1 MHGDTQ
7 LIATIAISLA
17 AAFAGGLIAARLGLP
32 TIVGYLLAGVAV
44 GPFTPGFVADP
55 DLATQLA
62 EIGVILLMFGVGM
75 HFSLGDLL
83 RVRGIAVPGALGQI
97 LVATLLGMGVAWA
110 WGWSP
115 GEGFVFGL
123 SLSVA
128 STVVL
133 LRALD
138 ERGGVGTP
146 EGRIAVGW
154 LLVEDV
160 VMVIALVALP
170 GLAGALGGSAGAGG
184 GSLALDLVLT
194 LAKLVAFIALMLVVG
209 RRIVP
214 VLLGWAERL
223 GANDL
228 FVLAVLATALG
239 IAYGAAEIFGVSVAL
254 GAFLAGVAVN
264 GSDLSHRAA
273 QHAIPLQEA
282 FAVLFFVSVGMLID
296 PATLVDQWRAIVVVA
311 LVVVVGKSVAAF
323 AIVALAGRPARTGL
337 TVAAGLSQI
346 GEFSF
351 ILAELGRSLGVMGR
365 EAEALVLAGA
375 LVSITLNPL
384 MMRSIDPAVSWIE
397 RQPSLDRLARG
408 RRGSGTIGPADGR
421 HEGRSS
427 R

>member
-32 TIVGYLLAGVAV
+32 TIVGYLLAGVVV
-44 GPFTPGFVADP
+44 GPFTPGFVADAA
-55 DLATQLA
+55 LATQLA

-75 HFSLGDLL
+75 HFSVADLL
-83 RVRGIAVPGALGQI
+83 KVRGIAVPGALGQI
-97 LVATLLGMGVAWA
+97 TVATLLGMAVAWA
-110 WGWSP
+110 WGWP
-115 GEGFVFGL
+115 AGEGFVFGL
-123 SLSVA
+123 ALSVA

-138 ERGGVGTP
+138 ERGGVQTP
-146 EGRIAVGW
+146 EGRVAVGW
-154 LLVEDV
+154 LRVEDI
-160 VMVIALVALP
+160 VMVVALVVLP
-170 GLAGALGGSAGAGG
+170 GLAGVLGGSADAGG
-184 GSLALDLVLT
+184 DGSLVLDLLLT
-194 LAKLVAFIALMLVVG
+194 LAKLVAFVALMLVVG
-209 RRIVP
+209 RRVVP
-214 VLLGWAERL
+214 ILLGWAERL

-273 QHAIPLQEA
+273 EHAIPLQEA

-296 PATLVDQWRAIVVVA
+296 PATLLDQWQAIVVVS
-311 LVVVVGKSVAAF
+311 LVVVVGKAVAAF
-323 AIVALAGRPARTGL
+323 VIVAAAGRPARTGL

-351 ILAELGRSLGVMGR
+351 ILAELGRSLGLMTHQG
-365 EAEALVLAGA
+365 ESLVLAGA
-375 LVSITLNPL
+375 LVSITVNPL
-384 MMRSIDPAVSWIE
+384 MMRSIDPLLTRIE
-397 RQPSLDRLARG
+397 RRPSLEWLARG
-408 RRGSGTIGPADGR
+408 RRMPVG
-421 HEGRSS
+421 
-427 R
+427 

>member
-32 TIVGYLLAGVAV
+32 TIVGYLLAGVVV
-44 GPFTPGFVADP
+44 GPFTPGFVADGE
-55 DLATQLA
+55 LATQLA

-75 HFSLGDLL
+75 HFSVADLL
-83 RVRGIAVPGALGQI
+83 SVRGLAVPGALGQI
-97 LVATLLGMGVAWA
+97 TVATLLGMAVAWA
-110 WGWSP
+110 WGWSV
-115 GEGFVFGL
+115 GEGLVFGL
-123 SLSVA
+123 ALSVA

-138 ERGGVGTP
+138 GRGGVATS
-146 EGRIAVGW
+146 EGRVAVGW
-154 LLVEDV
+154 LLVEDI
-160 VMVIALVALP
+160 VMVVTLVVLP
-170 GLAGALGGSAGAGG
+170 GLAAVLGGTSDGGAG
-184 GSLALDLVLT
+184 GSLAVDLVLT
-194 LAKLVAFIALMLVVG
+194 LGKLVAFVALMLVVG
-209 RRIVP
+209 RRVVP
-214 VLLGWAERL
+214 TLLGWAERL
-223 GANDL
+223 GATDL

-296 PATLVDQWRAIVVVA
+296 PATLVGQWRAILVVA
-311 LVVVVGKSVAAF
+311 AIVVVGKAVAAF
-323 AIVALAGRPARTGL
+323 AIVAIAGRPARTAL

-351 ILAELGRSLGVMGR
+351 ILAELGRSLGLMSQEG
-365 EAEALVLAGA
+365 EALVLAGA

-384 MMRSIDPAVSWIE
+384 MMRAIDPAQAWID
-397 RQPSLDRLARG
+397 RRPSLARLSSG
-408 RRGSGTIGPADGR
+408 RAPVA
-421 HEGRSS
+421 
-427 R
+427 